1 MIQGKYDF
9 GDHVFIDSKYTYSQE
24 DVIYHELAHHSITQ
38 GSLYGVLEIVLKQV
52 GIWHSS
58 DIKFALAELSN
69 ASLTTQEMTATYAQC
84 LYYKLKGKKE
94 LSEFEHRLHKGDYY
108 KKYCISGFDEIVHYE
123 QYDLNGTSLLSAIA
137 IMALNI
143 DITIAEPNWQEPEQ
157 IRNLI
162 LGNQAQYH
170 VDYRYRQLI
179 KTLLQLIRQ
188 RETLTEEKI
197 LRMSGITCLE
207 RTHENITDMLHRL
220 ARQLSEQCGINNEK
234 LLERFKSILAPKKEL
249 SGRPNLSEIE
259 QRILPKL
266 LNNEYVYPPTY
277 DSNLN
282 SMMNSVTVVLH
293 DESFTNIGV
302 GTESDK
308 IDCLIFHH
316 AAAGWRYPVTYKRE
330 ETKKFLYKF
339 QGEIIVFTEDYDEFK
354 QSIPLP
360 AGKRVFYRY
369 DGKWS
374 DFVTQI
380 RSHNT
385 PYVHMHS
392 ATPLVNCIFVINE
405 DNEVFF
411 TIQIKDVT
419 SYIIEDIR
427 KGKMIYA
434 NVSGDDQNI
443 RDCFY
448 LTETDWCRYENV
460 IVSVI
465 NRCFMDFPEGFP
477 TVGGRINLEG

>member
-24 DVIYHELAHHSITQ
+24 DVIYHEVAHHSITQ
-38 GSLYGVLEIVLKQV
+38 GSLYGILEIALKQV
-52 GIWHSS
+52 GIWHHP
-58 DIKFALAELSN
+58 DVKLVLAELSN

-84 LYYKLKGKKE
+84 LYYKLMGEKE
-94 LSEFEHRLHKGDYY
+94 LAEFEHHLHKGDYY

-123 QYDLNGTSLLSAIA
+123 QYDLNGTSLLTAIA

-143 DITIAEPNWQEPEQ
+143 DITTAAPNWRDPEQ
-157 IRNLI
+157 LRNLI
-162 LGNQAQYH
+162 LGNQLQYH
-170 VDYRYRQLI
+170 VDHRYRQLI
-179 KTLLQLIRQ
+179 KALLQLIRQ
-188 RETLTEEKI
+188 NEYLTEEKI
-197 LRMSGITCLE
+197 LRLSGITCLE
-207 RTHENITDMLHRL
+207 RTYENITNMLYRL
-220 ARQLSEQCGINNEK
+220 ARQLSGQYGINHDK
-234 LLERFKSILAPKKEL
+234 LLERFKNLLAPKEEL
-249 SGRPNLSEIE
+249 SERPSPSEIE

-266 LNNEYVYPPTY
+266 LNNEYIYPPTD

-282 SMMNSVTVVLH
+282 PMMSSVTVVLH
-293 DESFTNIGV
+293 DESLTNIGV

-316 AAAGWRYPVTYKRE
+316 AAAGWRYPVTYDRE
-330 ETKKFLYKF
+330 ETKKFLYEF
-339 QGEIIVFTEDYDEFK
+339 QGEIIVFTEDYDDFK
-354 QSIPLP
+354 QNIPLP

-380 RSHNT
+380 RSRNT
-385 PYVHMHS
+385 LYIHMHR

-411 TIQIKDVT
+411 TLQIKDIT
-419 SYIIEDIR
+419 PYIIEDIR
-427 KGKMIYA
+427 NGKMIYA
-434 NVSGDDQNI
+434 NLSGDDQNI

-460 IVSVI
+460 IVSAI
-465 NRCFMDFPEGFP
+465 NRSFMDFPEGFP
-477 TVGGRINLEG
+477 TVGGRINLE